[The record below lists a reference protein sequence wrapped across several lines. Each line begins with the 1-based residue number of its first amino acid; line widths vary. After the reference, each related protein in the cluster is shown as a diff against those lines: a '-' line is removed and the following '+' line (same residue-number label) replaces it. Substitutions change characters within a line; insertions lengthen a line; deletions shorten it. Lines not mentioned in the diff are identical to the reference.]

1 MLEGLK
7 AVDWNKLGAEQVP
20 QYLRSIY
27 SCDSKDDECTKA
39 FLELNELLYPEGIM
53 DNWDWGGPRR
63 MMQNDLPHIVTPFLI
78 EIVQETQSINKKYAL
93 VGLLRDL
100 CTYETVYRW
109 LGEDGQAQF
118 LDWSRRLRDQ
128 VRLGLPLYEQLLG
141 DGDEYLKKYVQ
152 DLIKW
157 MEYKEIR
164 D

>member
-1 MLEGLK
+1 
-7 AVDWNKLGAEQVP
+7 
-20 QYLRSIY
+20 
-27 SCDSKDDECTKA
+27 
-39 FLELNELLYPEGIM
+39 
-53 DNWDWGGPRR
+53 